1 MISPLRLRLRRLV
14 CPKSEDYLKEECV
27 FRDNGSLKKCLQY
40 SYSPQVTARR
50 GSISDSVLSGGHRP
64 RGAQGTG
71 ITSD

>member
-1 MISPLRLRLRRLV
+1 MGLLEKCSSTATV
-14 CPKSEDYLKEECV
+14 LK
-27 FRDNGSLKKCLQY
+27 
-40 SYSPQVTARR
+40 VTARR